1 MLKKIDWEKTGGLVT
16 VTALFFLLLLF
27 TGGSA
32 RGDAPALAILRPLS
46 VLFFAYAVAKLT
58 LADVR
63 RAPQI
68 FALVGAIVALVVL
81 HIAPLPSSIALSLPG
96 REVIREIVS
105 NYGNPAAWMPVTM
118 DPDGGWNAFYSIF
131 APLAVFMIVFKA
143 SAEKRYLYLY
153 IMIAC
158 AAATAV
164 VGISQA
170 AGADL
175 RLYRFNSDMSGVFA
189 NRNHQAAFL
198 AVAVPAV
205 YLALFSI
212 KSLLVSNTVRF
223 VLFCCAMALI
233 FSLVIVTGS
242 RMGLLLAFLGVV
254 LIPLVDR
261 SALSFLLSRQQ
272 LKAQLL
278 VIGSLVSIMLMS
290 FILLLLNSRNLTA
303 TRLGDIDDSSRTDV
317 WAKVWEIIP
326 TYLPFGSG
334 SGSYVRVYQIHED
347 NKLLT
352 QYYSNHVHN
361 DWLEVI
367 LTFGLPGI
375 VILLLCIVMFSI
387 SAYRSRS
394 VRGSDGNLRRLG
406 FAMIFLLGIASAVDY
421 PLRTP
426 LLASV
431 FAMAVAWAT
440 APERKYKTSN
450 GRNSNGF

>member
-1 MLKKIDWEKTGGLVT
+1 M
-16 VTALFFLLLLF
+16 
-27 TGGSA
+27 
-32 RGDAPALAILRPLS
+32 
-46 VLFFAYAVAKLT
+46 
-58 LADVR
+58 
-63 RAPQI
+63 
-68 FALVGAIVALVVL
+68 
-81 HIAPLPSSIALSLPG
+81 
-96 REVIREIVS
+96 
-105 NYGNPAAWMPVTM
+105 
-118 DPDGGWNAFYSIF
+118 
-131 APLAVFMIVFKA
+131 
-143 SAEKRYLYLY
+143 
-153 IMIAC
+153 
-158 AAATAV
+158 
-164 VGISQA
+164 
-170 AGADL
+170 
-175 RLYRFNSDMSGVFA
+175 
-189 NRNHQAAFL
+189 
-198 AVAVPAV
+198 
-205 YLALFSI
+205 
-212 KSLLVSNTVRF
+212 
-223 VLFCCAMALI
+223 
-233 FSLVIVTGS
+233 
-242 RMGLLLAFLGVV
+242 
-254 LIPLVDR
+254 
-261 SALSFLLSRQQ
+261 SRQQ